1 MEGNNVFFWCIM
13 LFYFRKGKNA
23 TQTRK
28 KIYVVYG
35 EDAISDRMSQKWFAK
50 FYSGEMNIEDALRS
64 GRPVTTDVDQ
74 ITALIDSDRQITV
87 REIAAR
93 LNIGKSTVSEHLNKL
108 QIIKKLDVWVPHDL
122 TEKYWSISDFH
133 QWFAIQMQR
142 IRSIFEAY
150 HNRRRKVDNL

>member
-1 MEGNNVFFWCIM
+1 M

-28 KIYVVYG
+28 KICVVYG

-93 LNIGKSTVSEHLNKL
+93 LNIGKSTVSKHLNKL

-122 TEKYWSISDFH
+122 TEKY
-133 QWFAIQMQR
+133 
-142 IRSIFEAY
+142 
-150 HNRRRKVDNL
+150 